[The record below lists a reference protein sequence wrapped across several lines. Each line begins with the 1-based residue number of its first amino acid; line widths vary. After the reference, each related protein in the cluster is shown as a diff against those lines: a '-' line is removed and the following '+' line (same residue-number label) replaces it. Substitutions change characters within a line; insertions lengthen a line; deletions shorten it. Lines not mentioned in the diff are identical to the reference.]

1 LLTAGKQKVRVGF
14 AMPLSVKGR
23 ARIFEP
29 GDYARHDVQNADA
42 SGQAAPPPYISPNQ
56 LARRWCVSRSTADR
70 IARRHRFT
78 RFVPGNGANGVV
90 RYLLEEVIRYE
101 QSRLIAPVA

>member
-1 LLTAGKQKVRVGF
+1 MFGLGDSARAGAKTDET
-14 AMPLSVKGR
+14 S
-23 ARIFEP
+23 I
-29 GDYARHDVQNADA
+29 
-42 SGQAAPPPYISPNQ
+42 QAGPSPYISPKQ

-70 IARRHRFT
+70 IARQHRFT

>member
-1 LLTAGKQKVRVGF
+1 
-14 AMPLSVKGR
+14 MPLSVKSR
-23 ARIFEP
+23 VTIFEP
-29 GDYARHDVQNADA
+29 GDDARDVVQNTDA
-42 SGQAAPPPYISPNQ
+42 SGQASPPPYISPNQ

-70 IARRHRFT
+70 IARQHRFT